1 MRAIGVLKIL
11 LMMGLVADVGVAVAV
26 EDLTRAQGL
35 LQGRQFQER
44 HFDGRKPAQAS
55 SNRTAVARAAVVQ
68 PIQVAASALRST
80 RQYAGGGSADLRVAS
95 LSASEVLNADL
106 FATDRSAIFA
116 SPLSTASS
124 FAARRIAGAPDEGF
138 TADDQLRN
146 IVLLRQRID
155 AARMRSA
162 GDVWL
167 LTLVGVMLVAYQL
180 CRKHR
185 FLRPQPFAL

>member
-1 MRAIGVLKIL
+1 MRAISVLKIL
-11 LMMGLVADVGVAVAV
+11 LMMGLVAEVGVASAV
-26 EDLTRAQGL
+26 EDMTRAQGL
-35 LQGRQFQER
+35 LPIRQFHER
-44 HFDGRKPAQAS
+44 HFDGRNSAQAS
-55 SNRTAVARAAVVQ
+55 SSRTAVARAGVVQ
-68 PIQVAASALRST
+68 PIRVAASALDS
-80 RQYAGGGSADLRVAS
+80 RQYVGSRYSDPRLAS

-106 FATDRSAIFA
+106 FATPLSPA
-116 SPLSTASS
+116 SP
-124 FAARRIAGAPDEGF
+124 FAARSVAGAYDAGF